1 MHERQQRQQQRI
13 LPRSQLPEK
22 GWYSWLRA
30 PVAFCLVPRFAHES
44 ARFHRGVDYRRNL
57 YRVHVVYERTAAWRR
72 TTRCLSTENV
82 KSLWTICF
90 VFSRRDL
97 IGRAPRFKSFGAT
110 FIRSSLWMRSRWF
123 SLLANQMPM
132 PFRQDGIFQN
142 VAATLQLTC
151 WKWFFFRNCGPISFH
166 VLTIY
171 NFWPSVINMPITAN
185 IHILN

>member
-13 LPRSQLPEK
+13 LPCSQLPEK

-57 YRVHVVYERTAAWRR
+57 YRVHVVYKRTADWRR

-90 VFSRRDL
+90 VSSRRDL
-97 IGRAPRFKSFGAT
+97 IGRAPRLKSFGAT
-110 FIRSSLWMRSRWF
+110 FIRSSLWMRSQWF

-142 VAATLQLTC
+142 VASSLHAESHYF
-151 WKWFFFRNCGPISFH
+151 WKRGPVSFH

-171 NFWPSVINMPITAN
+171 NFWPSVINMSITTN